1 LGDGKLKYPK
11 AMVFVNKIGAYICGA
26 LVAGASILAVM
37 ESILR
42 KVFLAP
48 TAWSLNLTMGIFIW
62 GAFLG
67 SSWAFQE
74 LGHVSVDMVR
84 NMIDKRSKSPKK
96 MPRRV
101 ISIIGYIPPLAVC
114 AAFFYGGVPLFL
126 RAVAEKQT
134 AAYNF
139 KFPIA
144 ISYGAIVVGAVMMF
158 FTVLF
163 IILDLFAGGDKYL

>member
-1 LGDGKLKYPK
+1 
-11 AMVFVNKIGAYICGA
+11 MTMINRIGAYICGG
-26 LVAGASILAVM
+26 LVAGASFLAVM

-42 KVFLAP
+42 KVFISP
-48 TAWSLNLTMGIFIW
+48 TTWSLNLTMGIFIW

-84 NMIDKRSKSPKK
+84 DMIDRRSKSPKR

-101 ISIIGYIPPLAVC
+101 MSIIGYIPPLAVC
-114 AAFFYGGVPLFL
+114 AAFFYGGLPLFL
-126 RAVAEKQT
+126 RAVAENQT
-134 AAYNF
+134 ASYNF
-139 KFPIA
+139 AFPIA
-144 ISYGAIVVGAVMMF
+144 ISYGAIVVGSVMMF